1 MQEVVPSVS
10 RAFCG
15 HTSMIWPWDAE
26 LVSEAMPGP
35 SALKRLLGE
44 ENPPPKSIPLPKLPQ
59 RGPSAWNPPF
69 GCWSHLFRTSP
80 SLEHCFHSNQSS
92 LQGAGTLERGGFL
105 APECLKRGP

>member
-59 RGPSAWNPPF
+59 PWPERLESSVWLLVPF
-69 GCWSHLFRTSP
+69 VQNKPIT
-80 SLEHCFHSNQSS
+80 
-92 LQGAGTLERGGFL
+92 
-105 APECLKRGP
+105 